1 MELGLQQLNSL
12 AGLVDD
18 LLLDTSRKAE
28 LIKWFNFHFD
38 NEFTFTDDGCKG
50 YFYYILANCSSEI
63 YKYQDEHWFS
73 KNLITT
79 VNLYE
84 KSLYI
89 LKKTNDN
96 HGLLSFVLTNFGNFL
111 SSIGRSFCAQYYW
124 DQAIKMDNNPVAL
137 VAKAQGVIF
146 RSSQLYDQSHVNIH
160 YYFANQ
166 LIKQAY
172 MSFDALEEEQK
183 IPLKETG
190 DLYHFTCWYQEHFQD
205 TDFDYVKEYKQKTKT
220 KAELRYLVWS
230 AENKLFLNDLNDLFE
245 DEIVLQDIL
254 GLPDMTYKINSSL
267 SLKESLVYHS
277 NFDELRN
284 EYTYARFLIFQAS
297 EIKTDT
303 QHFYNKT
310 YPHVYDTLHAI
321 DNLKTSQMKSAFR
334 ILYSIFDKI
343 SYFLAKYLDLEMN
356 DRQITFSKV
365 FGWNE
370 NRKFKPRDKLKDSKN
385 YFLHALFYIL
395 KEIESDQ
402 LNGHDK
408 VSELNSR
415 EKIEKPRLSK
425 IRNCLEHRSFRVID
439 DFGYELNTKFDMT
452 SEFAYQN
459 LKDQQNILIKQGE
472 VETFEYLEILEKIKE
487 KEKKANYILE
497 IPLSEFENSLMDL
510 VRLVRNSLMYLSFAV
525 QFEEKMKPQPEGL
538 ILQREIPLK

>member
-1 MELGLQQLNSL
+1 
-12 AGLVDD
+12 
-18 LLLDTSRKAE
+18 
-28 LIKWFNFHFD
+28 
-38 NEFTFTDDGCKG
+38 
-50 YFYYILANCSSEI
+50 
-63 YKYQDEHWFS
+63 
-73 KNLITT
+73 
-79 VNLYE
+79 
-84 KSLYI
+84 
-89 LKKTNDN
+89 
-96 HGLLSFVLTNFGNFL
+96 
-111 SSIGRSFCAQYYW
+111 
-124 DQAIKMDNNPVAL
+124 
-137 VAKAQGVIF
+137 
-146 RSSQLYDQSHVNIH
+146 
-160 YYFANQ
+160 
-166 LIKQAY
+166 
-172 MSFDALEEEQK
+172 
-183 IPLKETG
+183 
-190 DLYHFTCWYQEHFQD
+190 
-205 TDFDYVKEYKQKTKT
+205 
-220 KAELRYLVWS
+220 
-230 AENKLFLNDLNDLFE
+230 
-245 DEIVLQDIL
+245 
-254 GLPDMTYKINSSL
+254 MTYKINSSL

-459 LKDQQNILIKQGE
+459 LKDQQNILIEQGE
-472 VETFEYLEILEKIKE
+472 VESFEYLEILEKIKE
-487 KEKKANYILE
+487 KEMKANYILE
-497 IPLSEFENSLMDL
+497 IPLSEFESSLMDL